1 MCGIFGIVS
10 LSDPIQVNESNI
22 QRALETMKHR
32 GPDER
37 GHYIHNTPKV
47 TVGLGHCR
55 LSIIDLQSGQQP
67 LFNEDKS
74 VAIVFNGEIY
84 NFLELKQELEKRG
97 HQFST
102 RTDTEVIVHLYE
114 EFGEKCLQKLRGMFA
129 FGIWDKNKQKLFL
142 ARDRIGKKP
151 LFYFQGEDKV
161 LFASE
166 MKALL
171 VDGAIKKTIDPFA
184 IDDYLSFLYI
194 PSPRTIFKEIRK
206 LPPAHYMVVQCA
218 NSPNNQIEIK
228 GPSEYWDVEFKPEG
242 TLSESEWAER
252 LDGLFRECV
261 AIRLISDVP
270 LGAFLSGGVDSSAVV
285 AYMAELL
292 KNPVITNAIGFRE
305 RAFNELEYARIIGTK
320 FSTDHHEYFV
330 KPDAMSILEKLAWH
344 FDEPFADS
352 SAIPTY
358 YVSQMAK
365 KNVTVAL
372 SGDGGD
378 EIFAGY
384 IRRYSLSRLENIWR
398 EVIPLFFRRYM
409 IGPISRVYPKGDYL
423 PRWMRAKYMLM
434 NLPLSPVEAYFR
446 DMSCFLPEEKEKLY
460 QKDFRRSLNGYSPM
474 NHFKSF
480 LGNSEIED
488 HLSRIQ
494 YIDFKTYLPEDI
506 LVKVDRMSMANSLEV
521 RSPLL
526 DHKFIE
532 FVATI
537 PSNLKLNGKTS
548 KYIFKRTLEN
558 RLPDAIL
565 YRGKQGFSIPVES
578 WLKNELREYAE
589 DILFSDK
596 AKQRDYFD
604 YDYVKKIWNHHL
616 KGLRDHSDQLWT
628 LLMLELWHRSFMDHH
643 G

>member
-1 MCGIFGIVS
+1 M
-10 LSDPIQVNESNI
+10 E
-22 QRALETMKHR
+22 HR

-67 LFNEDKS
+67 LFNEDKTI
-74 VAIVFNGEIY
+74 AIVFNGEIY

-114 EFGEKCLQKLRGMFA
+114 EFGEKCLEKLRGMFA
-129 FGIWDKNKQKLFL
+129 FGIWDSRKQRLFL
-142 ARDRIGKKP
+142 ARDRVGKKP
-151 LFYFQGEDKV
+151 LFYFQGKDRF

-171 VDGAIKKTIDPFA
+171 EDEAVIKTIDPFA
-184 IDDYLSFLYI
+184 IDNYLSFLYI
-194 PSPRTIFKEIRK
+194 PSPRTIFKEVRK
-206 LPPAHYMVVQCA
+206 LPPAHYMVIHCA
-218 NSPNNQIEIK
+218 NFSNNQIEIK
-228 GPSEYWDVEFKPEG
+228 GPFAYWDVEFKPEG
-242 TLSESEWAER
+242 ALSESEWAER
-252 LDGLFRECV
+252 LDGLFKECV
-261 AIRLISDVP
+261 ATRLISDVP

-285 AYMAELL
+285 AYMAWE
-292 KNPVITNAIGFRE
+292 KKDPVLTNAIGFLE
-305 RAFNELEYARIIGTK
+305 RAFNELEYARIIATK

-330 KPDAMSILEKLAWH
+330 KPDAMSIIEKLVWH
-344 FDEPFADS
+344 FDEPFADA

-358 YVSQMAK
+358 YVSQMAR

-384 IRRYSLSRLENIWR
+384 IRRYSLSCAENEWR
-398 EVIPLFFRRYM
+398 EVLPLFFRRYM

-423 PRWMRAKYMLM
+423 PRWMRAKYLLM
-434 NLPLSPVEAYFR
+434 NMPLSPVEAYFR

-474 NHFKSF
+474 DYFESF
-480 LGNSEIED
+480 FRNSEIED

-494 YIDFKTYLPEDI
+494 YVDFKTYLPEDI

-532 FVATI
+532 FAATI
-537 PSNLKLNGKTS
+537 PSNLKLNGKIS
-548 KYIFKRTLEN
+548 KYIFKKTLEN
-558 RLPDAIL
+558 RLPENIL
-565 YRGKQGFSIPVES
+565 YRGKQGFSIPTGS
-578 WLKNELREYAE
+578 WLKNELRTYAE
-589 DILFSDK
+589 DVLFSDK

-628 LLMLELWHRSFMDHH
+628 LLMLELWHRSFMDNH

>member
-1 MCGIFGIVS
+1 
-10 LSDPIQVNESNI
+10 
-22 QRALETMKHR
+22 
-32 GPDER
+32 
-37 GHYIHNTPKV
+37 
-47 TVGLGHCR
+47 
-55 LSIIDLQSGQQP
+55 
-67 LFNEDKS
+67 
-74 VAIVFNGEIY
+74 
-84 NFLELKQELEKRG
+84 
-97 HQFST
+97 
-102 RTDTEVIVHLYE
+102 
-114 EFGEKCLQKLRGMFA
+114 
-129 FGIWDKNKQKLFL
+129 
-142 ARDRIGKKP
+142 
-151 LFYFQGEDKV
+151 
-161 LFASE
+161 
-166 MKALL
+166 
-171 VDGAIKKTIDPFA
+171 
-184 IDDYLSFLYI
+184 
-194 PSPRTIFKEIRK
+194 
-206 LPPAHYMVVQCA
+206 
-218 NSPNNQIEIK
+218 
-228 GPSEYWDVEFKPEG
+228 
-242 TLSESEWAER
+242 
-252 LDGLFRECV
+252 
-261 AIRLISDVP
+261 
-270 LGAFLSGGVDSSAVV
+270 
-285 AYMAELL
+285 
-292 KNPVITNAIGFRE
+292 
-305 RAFNELEYARIIGTK
+305 
-320 FSTDHHEYFV
+320 
-330 KPDAMSILEKLAWH
+330 
-344 FDEPFADS
+344 
-352 SAIPTY
+352 
-358 YVSQMAK
+358 
-365 KNVTVAL
+365 VTVAL